1 MTTPTLRPMNL
12 ALPFRLA
19 TWTALGGWL
28 VLMLLPDWSAGPHWV
43 VTIAVGLLCAIY
55 GWVLRLALREPR
67 EAGAPRP
74 GFFTLSGVL
83 ALFRRPSA
91 ILAAWVHIL
100 AFDLMV
106 GVYIRQQGEALG
118 LSHWAL
124 LPCYLLA
131 MLFGPLGL
139 LLFMALAGASAL

>member
-1 MTTPTLRPMNL
+1 MTRASNL
-12 ALPFRLA
+12 NLPFRLA

-28 VLMLLPDWSAGPHWV
+28 VLMLLPGWAPGPKWV
-43 VTIAVGLLCAIY
+43 VSIAVALLCVLY

-67 EAGAPRP
+67 ESGAPRP

-118 LSHWAL
+118 FSHWLL

-139 LLFMALAGASAL
+139 LLFLALAGASAL